1 MNSFE
6 LWKNEDMGMPEAVIN
21 TDSYT
26 DALEKVL
33 HNLGYYIIKQK
44 KHKISGTSDGRSI
57 LDPGYAGQRAP
68 LEPFG
73 SIPRPA
79 YHRE

>member
-6 LWKNEDMGMPEAVIN
+6 LWNNEDMGMPEAVIN

-33 HNLGYYIIKQK
+33 HNLGYYIIEQK
-44 KHKISGTSDGRSI
+44 KPVISFDELLFVRSEI
-57 LDPGYAGQRAP
+57 EKDQIH
-68 LEPFG
+68 
-73 SIPRPA
+73 SS
-79 YHRE
+79 

>member
-1 MNSFE
+1 MNFE

-33 HNLGYYIIKQK
+33 YNLGYYIKEQK
-44 KHKISGTSDGRSI
+44 KPVISFDELLFVRSEI
-57 LDPGYAGQRAP
+57 AR
-68 LEPFG
+68 
-73 SIPRPA
+73 SVNNS
-79 YHRE
+79 